1 MELVASPSL
10 NPLYSGGLWE
20 PVIWIP
26 PTTVRL
32 CCDQYASGVGT
43 IPMSATSTPLAS
55 SPRTSARC
63 NPSPLG
69 RLSRPTATAPFT
81 PLSARNAAYAPA
93 TAVATS
99 SVRSFPAMPRM
110 SSSQKS
116 AREIA
121 IAVTAMAI
129 SRASFREYDIR
140 GIAGKDLTEEVAT
153 AVAGAYAAFLAERGV
168 KGAVAVGRDNR
179 PSGEGLHRALVRGLL
194 ASGVDVADIGIV
206 PTPLAYWSQHNLTVV
221 GGIQITGSHNPPEYN
236 GFKLGL
242 GTSSI
247 YGADIQHIY
256 ELAVAGKF
264 PRGKGT
270 LRKEQVIDR
279 YIDDIAARVGTLSR
293 ASSRDDWGVR
303 GDDLKV
309 VIDCGNGVGA
319 LVAPKL
325 FPKLG
330 IKPRCLF
337 CESDGTFP
345 NHHPDPTV
353 PKNLEAL
360 IAAVKEEQADIG
372 IAFDGDADRIGVIDH
387 TGEIIWGDYLLI
399 IYAREVLART
409 GEGQAIVF
417 DVKASQALPEAI
429 EKAGGIP
436 VMWKTGHSLIE
447 EKMHETH
454 APVAGEMS
462 GHMFFAEGY
471 YGFDDALYGAARLLR
486 IVAESGKTVRDLL
499 ADVPRFVSTPEIR
512 VDCPDDKKFGI
523 VEEAKKYF
531 GAKYKVITVDGA
543 RVLFGGG
550 WGLIRASNTQPVL
563 VMRFEARTKEQLE
576 KIQSEIQGW
585 LRSKGV
591 TV

>member
-1 MELVASPSL
+1 
-10 NPLYSGGLWE
+10 
-20 PVIWIP
+20 
-26 PTTVRL
+26 
-32 CCDQYASGVGT
+32 
-43 IPMSATSTPLAS
+43 
-55 SPRTSARC
+55 
-63 NPSPLG
+63 
-69 RLSRPTATAPFT
+69 
-81 PLSARNAAYAPA
+81 
-93 TAVATS
+93 
-99 SVRSFPAMPRM
+99 
-110 SSSQKS
+110 
-116 AREIA
+116 
-121 IAVTAMAI
+121 MAI
-129 SRASFREYDIR
+129 SRAIFREYDIR

-153 AVAGAYAAFLAERGV
+153 AVAGAYAAFLVERGV
-168 KGAVAVGRDNR
+168 KGALAVGRDNR
-179 PSGEGLHRALVRGLL
+179 PSGEGLHRALVGGLL
-194 ASGVDVADIGIV
+194 ASGLDVVDVGVV
-206 PTPLAYWSQHNLTVV
+206 PTPLAYWSQHNLAVV

-256 ELAVAGKF
+256 ELALAGKF

-270 LRKEQVIDR
+270 LRGEQIIDR
-279 YIDDIAARVGTLSR
+279 YIDDIAARVGKLRR
-293 ASSRDDWGVR
+293 A
-303 GDDLKV
+303 LKV

-325 FPKLG
+325 FQKLG
-330 IKPRCLF
+330 IKPRYLF

-360 IAAVKEEQADIG
+360 IAAVKQDQADIG

-399 IYAREVLART
+399 IYARDALART
-409 GEGQAIVF
+409 GKGQSIVF
-417 DVKASQALPEAI
+417 DVKASQALPETI

-447 EKMHETH
+447 EKMHQTH

-462 GHMFFAEGY
+462 GHMFFAEGF

-512 VDCPDDKKFGI
+512 LDCPDDKKFGI
-523 VEEAKKYF
+523 VEEAQKYF
-531 GAKYKVITVDGA
+531 GAKYEVNTVDGA
-543 RVLFGGG
+543 RVLFGDG

-576 KIQSEIQGW
+576 KIQSEMQGW

-591 TV
+591 KV